1 MRKNYKILSFSLLAV
16 SLIFLAACTK
26 ETPNVN
32 DNMNLPIVNSSAN
45 NDQADESKKLDL
57 GELVAEPNPGSELI
71 EEEKEET
78 AENEEEPNSEEALSS
93 QILPPDRQADLVSKY
108 SGATIKT
115 NVGDIE
121 VEFYGDASPVT
132 VNNFMHLAQAGFYNG
147 TIFHR
152 VIKDFMIQGGDPNS
166 KSEDWSTHGFGGP
179 GYAFADEFNDNK
191 LVAGSF
197 AMANSGANTNG
208 SQFFIVTASA
218 TPWLDGAHT
227 NFAKVISGMNIVR
240 QIEGVE
246 VNGNDHPL
254 EDIVI
259 ESIVLK

>member
-1 MRKNYKILSFSLLAV
+1 MRKNYKILSFALLAV
-16 SLIFLAACTK
+16 ALVFLTACTK

-45 NDQADESKKLDL
+45 NQADESKKLDL
-57 GELVAEPNPGSELI
+57 GELVAEPNPGPELVEEVEPTES
-71 EEEKEET
+71 EEEIS
-78 AENEEEPNSEEALSS
+78 PEEALSS
-93 QILPPDRQADLVSKY
+93 QILPPANQPDLVSKY
-108 SGATIKT
+108 SGAIIKT
-115 NVGDIE
+115 NLGDIE

-132 VNNFMHLAQAGFYNG
+132 VNNFMYLAQAGFYNG

-197 AMANSGANTNG
+197 AMANSGPNTNG

-227 NFAKVISGMNIVR
+227 NFAKVVSGMNIVR

-259 ESIVLK
+259 QSIVLK

>member
-1 MRKNYKILSFSLLAV
+1 MKKNYKILSFSLLAV
-16 SLIFLAACTK
+16 SLIFLTACTK

-45 NDQADESKKLDL
+45 NNADESKKLDL
-57 GELVAEPNPGSELI
+57 GELVAEPNPGSDITQENQLAER
-71 EEEKEET
+71 EEEVSSEEET
-78 AENEEEPNSEEALSS
+78 SS
-93 QILPPDRQADLVSKY
+93 QILPPNRQADLVSQY
-108 SGATIKT
+108 SGAVIKT

-121 VEFYGDASPVT
+121 IEFYGDVSPVT

-152 VIKDFMIQGGDPNS
+152 VIKNFMIQGGDPNS
-166 KSEDWSTHGFGGP
+166 KNEDWSTHGFGGP

-197 AMANSGANTNG
+197 AMANSGPNTNG

-227 NFAKVISGMNIVR
+227 NFAKVVSGMNIVR

>member
-16 SLIFLAACTK
+16 SLIFLTACTK

-32 DNMNLPIVNSSAN
+32 DNMNLPLVNSSAN
-45 NDQADESKKLDL
+45 NNQADESKKLDL
-57 GELVAEPNPGSELI
+57 GELVAEPNPGPEFI
-71 EEEKEET
+71 EEDEVIETEEQIS
-78 AENEEEPNSEEALSS
+78 PEEALSS
-93 QILPPDRQADLVSKY
+93 QILPPNRQASLVSKY
-108 SGATIKT
+108 SGAVIKT

-121 VEFYGDASPVT
+121 VEFYSDVSPVT

-152 VIKDFMIQGGDPNS
+152 VIKNFMIQGGDPNS
-166 KSEDWSTHGFGGP
+166 KNEDWSTHGFGGP
-179 GYAFADEFNDNK
+179 GYTFADEFNDNK
-191 LVAGSF
+191 LVVGSL
-197 AMANSGANTNG
+197 AMANSGPNTNG
-208 SQFFIVTASA
+208 SQFFIVTAPA

-227 NFAKVISGMNIVR
+227 NFAKVVSGMNIVR